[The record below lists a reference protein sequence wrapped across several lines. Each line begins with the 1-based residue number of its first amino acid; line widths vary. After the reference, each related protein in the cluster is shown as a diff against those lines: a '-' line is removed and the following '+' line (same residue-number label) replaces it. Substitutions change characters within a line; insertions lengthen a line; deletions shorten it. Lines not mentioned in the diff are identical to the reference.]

1 MIDSVKNNFFK
12 NYKYFVRDIFAS
24 FNYSIKLID
33 FFIIINCMFYIYRYS
48 GCYENYNLNILIKTK
63 FWSRL
68 YCRE

>member
-12 NYKYFVRDIFAS
+12 NYKYFVRDIYAS
-24 FNYSIKLID
+24 FSYSIKLLKD
-33 FFIIINCMFYIYRYS
+33 CFIINFMFYVYKYN
-48 GCYENYNLNILIKTK
+48 GCYENYNLNILTKTK